1 MSRMVYL
8 ADVATLQLDASLCV
22 GCGMCAT
29 VCPHGVFVLREGI
42 AHIIF
47 RDGCMECGACA
58 VNCPVE
64 AILVKTG
71 VGCAAAVIN
80 SMLGRTDSSCCCVIE
95 ENVPDA
101 KDQSLKKPGRSSG
114 CC

>member
-8 ADVATLQLDASLCV
+8 ANVATLQLDASRCV

-29 VCPHGVFVLREGI
+29 VCPHGVFVLREGKAEI
-42 AHIIF
+42 VF

-58 VNCPVE
+58 TNCPAE
-64 AILVKTG
+64 AIHVEKG

-95 ENVPDA
+95 KPVPDA
-101 KDQSLKKPGRSSG
+101 EDESSKTHRQNSS